1 MDYYDDCSSVIVL
14 DLGVVMKNIC
24 LLGASGSIGT
34 QTLDVLYQHQDKFN
48 LVAFSV
54 GSNIEV
60 ANQILANFKQVKYV
74 CVSNREDITKLNI
87 TDQEVLSGSDGLLE
101 LIVMKEV
108 DTVVNSLIGFVGLE
122 PTIRAIKANKDICLA
137 NKETLVTAG
146 DIVMPLVK
154 ECGVNLI
161 PIDSEHSAIMQALM
175 GNNVEDVN
183 RIILTASGGSFR
195 DLTLE
200 ELENVTL
207 EQTLNHPN
215 WSMGIGITIDSAT
228 MFNKALEIIEAHHLY
243 NIDYD
248 KIEVMIHYES
258 INHSMVEYID
268 GSVMAQLSFP
278 DMRIPIALSLSYPRR
293 IKLDVKKD
301 IMQMEK
307 MSFKPVDLD
316 RFKAIKIAYAV
327 GKAGY
332 TYPTVLNASKEVA
345 NQLFIDGIIKFID
358 IEKVVIWALKNHQV
372 INNPSIEDILNTD
385 KLTRKQV
392 LEKWS

>member
-1 MDYYDDCSSVIVL
+1 
-14 DLGVVMKNIC
+14 MKNIC

-34 QTLDVLYQHQDKFN
+34 QTLDVLYKHQDKFN
-48 LVAFSV
+48 LIAFSV
-54 GSNIEV
+54 GSNIDV
-60 ANQILANFKQVKYV
+60 ANQILKNFSNIKYV
-74 CVSNREDITKLNI
+74 CIANKEDIAKLNI
-87 TDQEVLSGSDGLLE
+87 TNQEVLYGDAGLLE
-101 LIVMKEV
+101 IVTKDEV
-108 DTVVNSLIGFVGLE
+108 DTIVNALIGFVGLE
-122 PTIRAIKANKDICLA
+122 PTLKAIKAKKDICLA

-146 DIVMPLVK
+146 DIIMPLVK

-268 GSVMAQLSFP
+268 GCVMAQLSFP

-316 RFKAIKIAYAV
+316 RFKAIKIAYEV
-327 GKAGY
+327 GKKGD

-345 NQLFIDGIIKFID
+345 NQLFVDGIIKFVD
-358 IEKVVIWALKNHQV
+358 IEKVVIWALENHQV

-385 KLTRKQV
+385 RLTRKQV